1 METLATFF
9 VGLVAFANSMA
20 PQANLPQILGVRVL
34 GEDDEVSTVSA
45 DVDDGEDEDVG
56 ERSRSELKKRLA
68 QVNEDRK
75 DALEEIR
82 ASRRV
87 ALEAA
92 KKAREE
98 ALDEAKARREE
109 FKEQLEEL
117 RDERKAKVVENI
129 DERLAAI
136 NEKWINHFNKI
147 LGRLSEILTKIQ
159 GRADALAEDGVDV
172 TEVNSAIADAQ
183 AAIDAAQAAVD
194 AQAGKVYIIG
204 ITGEENLGE
213 NVSEVIHELRADIA
227 AVRELVKDARRSV
240 HDAFKALKDAAGEPD
255 EDEDEGELTPTVSV
269 APTST
274 PTPTPTL

>member
-20 PQANLPQILGVRVL
+20 PQANLPQVLGVKVL
-34 GEDDEVSTVSA
+34 GEDNEVSTVSA
-45 DVDDGEDEDVG
+45 DVDDGKDEDVG
-56 ERSRSELKKRLA
+56 KRSRGELKRRIA

-75 DALEEIR
+75 DALKEIR
-82 ASRRV
+82 ASRRA

-92 KKAREE
+92 KKAREGAFE
-98 ALDEAKARREE
+98 AAKTRREE
-109 FKEQLEEL
+109 FRQNLE
-117 RDERKAKVVENI
+117 DMKNERRASLLEKI
-129 DERLAAI
+129 DGRLAAI
-136 NEKWINHFNKI
+136 NEKWVSHFNKI

-159 GRADALAEDGVDV
+159 GRADELAQGGVDV
-172 TEVNSAIADAQ
+172 GDVNSAIADAQ

-194 AQAGKVYIIG
+194 AQAGKVYIVEIG
-204 ITGEENLGE
+204 DEENLGE

-240 HDAFKALKDAAGEPD
+240 HDAFKALKDAAGESD

-274 PTPTPTL
+274 STPTPTP